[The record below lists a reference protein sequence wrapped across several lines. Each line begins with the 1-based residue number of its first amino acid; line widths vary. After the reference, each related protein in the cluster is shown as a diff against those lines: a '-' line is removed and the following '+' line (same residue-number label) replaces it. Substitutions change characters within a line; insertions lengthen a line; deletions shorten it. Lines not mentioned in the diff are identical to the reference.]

1 MSLRNLRRLL
11 ATLLPSGL
19 VLLSGC
25 DAPASPETT
34 APAAPSPFASPIVEL
49 TPGPDGKV
57 RLTDAEWR
65 ARLTPEQYKILR
77 LSGTQPPFC
86 SSYWNFPDTPG
97 VFHCAGCGL
106 ALFDSAAKFDS
117 GTGWPSFRQPIAPGR
132 VLDIEDNSHGMSRV
146 ENICARCDGHLGHV
160 FPDGPPP
167 GGLRYCINADA
178 LVFAPASP
186 ASAKAQP

>member
-1 MSLRNLRRLL
+1 MPRRNFSLLL
-11 ATLLPSGL
+11 SALLPLGL
-19 VLLSGC
+19 ALFSGC
-25 DAPASPETT
+25 DAPAPAETQSPVPS
-34 APAAPSPFASPIVEL
+34 APVAAPIVEL

-77 LSGTQPPFC
+77 QSGTQPPFC
-86 SSYWNFPDTPG
+86 SSYWNFPDAPG

-106 ALFDSAAKFDS
+106 ALFDSSSKFDS
-117 GTGWPSFRQPIAPGR
+117 GTGWPSFRQPIASGR
-132 VLDIEDNSHGMSRV
+132 VLDVADNSHGMSRV

-178 LVFAPASP
+178 LVFVPAATTSV
-186 ASAKAQP
+186 KAQP